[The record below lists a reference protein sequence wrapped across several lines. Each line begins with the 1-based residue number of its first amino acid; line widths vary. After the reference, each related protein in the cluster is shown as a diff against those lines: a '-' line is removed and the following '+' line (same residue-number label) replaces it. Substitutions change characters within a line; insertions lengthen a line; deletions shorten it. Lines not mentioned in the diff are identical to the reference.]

1 MYKKNQHR
9 KKIYIQ
15 FTVLFII
22 MSFIV
27 FSPFLLRGNSLI
39 GESDSFNQTYPVF
52 VYFGDYI
59 REIIKGNVIQFD
71 FRIGLGDDV
80 ISTLNWHGFGD
91 VLQVFSAFV
100 PVQYAE
106 TVYNL
111 TMLFKFYLCGIAFL
125 VYIKRYVHNLYY
137 QLTGAVMYTFS
148 IFALIWGLN
157 CWMFLN
163 PMITFPII
171 LYGIDELIQNRRKI
185 SYLMI
190 GALFIQAMN
199 GFYFLYMEILL
210 SIIYFGVVD
219 LVRLNEK
226 KQFLVKNMFFDG
238 LSVMLHGLCGCCL
251 GGVLLIPSIIGFF
264 QSSRTGG
271 TKVFENWW
279 DWLLFDKPYYEES
292 FKNLLIPSAYETCIT
307 ISIIVLL
314 GSIIYFQNKKV
325 NKEFKFLAGGLGF
338 LFWVPAMGSLMNGF
352 SYSVDRWY
360 FAVLLFFIVI
370 TLLALEQGKD
380 IPKRQLVLFF
390 LVGTAT
396 VLYNFALNEK
406 NEGIF
411 LRTGVFLI
419 FIYMLPFVWKKNSHR
434 EKWILLYAIMTITVN
449 GLLLFGPKIL
459 GGSGYSAGFKE
470 NNETWKEISDSTRG
484 IEGKG
489 VQFERYDIYDSS
501 LAASLVMDYYGTTEY
516 FSMLNSKVSE
526 FYRELFISPGVRSA
540 TWILKGLDGR
550 SELQSLLSVSY
561 YMDFSRKEGETISS
575 ILPNEEYHSL
585 GIVYDNWIEREEF
598 DLLNPMEKEST
609 LINSIVLEE
618 RPRIDISKGKPKK
631 GNDKEIDVTIEY
643 MNVIEKNNHLNVNE
657 NSFIRI
663 RLLDFDDYRSVTE
676 RKKELYVK
684 LSDFILYDEGVE
696 DVFVGNKSL
705 QLRNRKDDYY
715 IGPDEFWVN
724 ISELQ
729 RDDEGFYFDIEFE
742 DEKVF
747 SLGKVQLFLHMIDK
761 QAVNEREVDALKNLL
776 IEHNSITG
784 TIDVGKD
791 VMLFLSVPYSV
802 GWKAWVDEELVNVY
816 CADISFIALE
826 VEEGEHSVQLVYETP
841 GLQIGIFITGFSFLV
856 LMIITVFHIFVKKR
870 KQECE

>member
-125 VYIKRYVHNLYY
+125 VYIKRYVHNLTY
-137 QLTGAVMYTFS
+137 QLTGAFMYTFS

-210 SIIYFGVVD
+210 SIIYFWVVD
-219 LVRLNEK
+219 LVRLSKK
-226 KQFLVKNMFFDG
+226 KQFLIKNMFFDG

-279 DWLLFDKPYYEES
+279 DWLLFDRPYYEES

-390 LVGTAT
+390 LVGTAA

-419 FIYMLPFVWKKNSHR
+419 FVYMLPFVWKKDSHR
-434 EKWILLYAIMTITVN
+434 EKWILLYVVMTITVN

-489 VQFERYDIYDSS
+489 LQFERYDIYDSS

-561 YMDFSRKEGETISS
+561 YMDFSRKDEEIISL
-575 ILPNEEYHSL
+575 ILPNEEYLPL
-585 GIVYDNWIEREEF
+585 GFVYDNWIARDVF
-598 DLLNPMEKEST
+598 DKLNPMEKEST

-618 RPRIDISKGKPKK
+618 SPEGSISKGKPKK
-631 GNDKEIDVTIEY
+631 SNDKEINFTIDY
-643 MNVIEKNNHLNVNE
+643 IDLIKKDNQLKVNE

-663 RLLDFDDYRSVTE
+663 RLLDFDDYHLIRE
-676 RKKELYVK
+676 RKKELYIK
-684 LSDFILYDEGVE
+684 LSDFILYNKGIE
-696 DVFVGNKSL
+696 DIFVGNKSL
-705 QLRNRKDDYY
+705 QLRNKKDNYY
-715 IGPDEFWVN
+715 IEPDDFWVN

-729 RDDEGFYFDIEFE
+729 QDRQGFYFDIEFE

-747 SLGKVQLFLHMIDK
+747 SLGKVQLFLHTIDRK
-761 QAVNEREVDALKNLL
+761 AVEEREQKILQDLTIKGNT
-776 IEHNSITG
+776 IEG
-784 TIDVGKD
+784 TIIGQGRE
-791 VMLFLSVPYSV
+791 MLFLSIPYST
-802 GWKAWVDEELVNVY
+802 GWKVRINNEIAKIY
-816 CADISFIALE
+816 RADIAFMAIELKDGKQTISLT
-826 VEEGEHSVQLVYETP
+826 YETP
-841 GLQIGIFITGFSFLV
+841 GLKAGFILSIVTSFCLAYIILIMRKKYV
-856 LMIITVFHIFVKKR
+856 LEKNIK
-870 KQECE
+870 